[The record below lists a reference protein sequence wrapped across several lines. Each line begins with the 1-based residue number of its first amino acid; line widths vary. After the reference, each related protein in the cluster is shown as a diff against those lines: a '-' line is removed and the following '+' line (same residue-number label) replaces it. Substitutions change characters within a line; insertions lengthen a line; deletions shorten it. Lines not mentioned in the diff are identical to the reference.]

1 MSARAVAIAVLLCSG
16 VASAQSSWPQKIRD
30 IRVYDNTKTATGTVI
45 ELAGVRVGEDFTPDQ
60 LLKVKQLLVNAGLFS
75 DVNVYYEPFLDGIRL
90 NIVAKDKFAWFAA
103 PTFSASTGNVGGG
116 IAFGHT
122 NLFGRNKKLLL
133 YGALFNSDSRLLA
146 VYQDPALFGSWFY
159 WRIDG
164 GIARSKIDESN
175 LSVENDA
182 NLENP
187 QLFRRTPVWMNGGG
201 IQFGIQSLA
210 LHLHASAYYRI
221 QSIIYEKTCI
231 SDNCATPGS
240 FMMSPLLQNGASIGD
255 FSPASDGTESY
266 FHFDF
271 GFDNTVNTWG
281 IRTGLALGAS
291 YEYGDKALGSTF
303 SYQKYGL
310 GGRVGWRF
318 FEEHNLIF
326 SAGYNTGFNLPF
338 TEEYDA
344 GGSGLRG
351 FNYREFRGD
360 TSIDAH
366 LQYYIPF
373 FWAWNVAV
381 RGLLFWDSQAIW
393 WNNLKN
399 SDFVQYISPSTNMWT
414 GTYRVTHPDGTF
426 RDFLP
431 EIDRNGAVRAPELGL
446 DLDHW
451 HNGIG
456 AGMRLYLKSINI
468 PLLGFDFGYGL
479 QSHETRFYIALGLS
493 D

>member
-1 MSARAVAIAVLLCSG
+1 MSARAVAIAVLLWG
-16 VASAQSSWPQKIRD
+16 GLASAQASWPQKIRD
-30 IRVYDNTKTATGTVI
+30 IRVFDNTKTATGTVI

-60 LLKVKQLLVNAGLFS
+60 LQTVKGKLINAGLFS

-116 IAFGHT
+116 LAFGHT

-133 YGALFNSDSRLLA
+133 YGALFSSDSRLLV
-146 VYQDPALFGSWFY
+146 VYQDPSLFGTWFF

-164 GIARSKIDESN
+164 GVARSKIDEDN
-175 LSVENDA
+175 LSMENSD

-187 QLFRRTPVWMNGGG
+187 WLFRRTPVWANGVGVQLG
-201 IQFGIQSLA
+201 LNLP
-210 LHLHASAYYRI
+210 LHLHGSAYYRL
-221 QSIIYEKTCI
+221 QNLTMESACI
-231 SDNCATPGS
+231 TDKCATPGT
-240 FMMSPLLQNGASIGD
+240 FAMSPLQPFEGNYQPG
-255 FSPASDGTESY
+255 SDGTESY

-271 GFDNTVNTWG
+271 GYDGTVNTWG
-281 IRTGLALGAS
+281 IRTGTSIGAW

-303 SYQKYGL
+303 AYSKYGA
-310 GGRVGWRF
+310 GMRVGWRF
-318 FEEHNLIF
+318 FEEHNLILSSGF
-326 SAGYNTGFNLPF
+326 ATGFHLPF
-338 TEEYDA
+338 TEEFEA
-344 GGSGLRG
+344 GGSSLRG

-360 TSIDAH
+360 TSVDGH

-381 RGLLFWDSQAIW
+381 RGLLFYDTQALW
-393 WNNLKN
+393 WNNLEDN
-399 SDFVQYISPSTNMWT
+399 QFVPQAN
-414 GTYRVTHPDGTF
+414 GTYVITHPDGTY

-431 EIDRNGAVRAPELGL
+431 EVDSVGGMFHAPRLGL
-446 DLDHW
+446 DRGHW
-451 HNGIG
+451 HNGVG
-456 AGMRLYLKSINI
+456 GGMRLYLKSINI

-479 QSHETRFYIALGLS
+479 ESHETRFYIALGLS